1 MNNILIVDDDIQ
13 LSSTIK
19 EVLERAGYLPTVL
32 HCGEDAIEL
41 VKKETFNI
49 ILLDL
54 IMPGIKG
61 IDAMIEIKKIS
72 PRSKVIMIT
81 AFATIDSA
89 VLAIQ
94 KGASEYISKPFKIN
108 ELLTVV
114 NRVTEEIK
122 FVDNIK
128 HVDLDFALSSFSNSI
143 RRDILSM
150 LFIKPKMR
158 FMEIVKQLGIEDS
171 RKVVFH
177 LKILKE
183 ANFVTQDP
191 EKQYYLSSEGNIA
204 YNSLKIFKDY
214 LVSSKSKGHT
224 PITNDDKSSEV
235 N

>member
-13 LSSTIK
+13 LSLTIK
-19 EVLERAGYLPTVL
+19 EVLERAGYCPTIL
-32 HCGEDAIEL
+32 HSGEEAIEL
-41 VKKETFNI
+41 VKKQSFDI

-61 IDAMIEIKKIS
+61 IDAMTEIKKIS
-72 PRSKVIMIT
+72 PRSNVIMIT

-89 VLAIQ
+89 ILAIQ

-108 ELLTVV
+108 ELLSVI
-114 NRVTEEIK
+114 NRVAEEQK

-150 LFIKPKMR
+150 LHDKSKMR

-183 ANFVTQDP
+183 ANFVTQDQ
-191 EKQYYLSSEGNIA
+191 EKLYCLTGEGIVA

-214 LVSSKSKGHT
+214 LVSTKKNG
-224 PITNDDKSSEV
+224 V
-235 N
+235 NSRGARD

>member
-1 MNNILIVDDDIQ
+1 MNSILIVDDDKQ
-13 LSSTIK
+13 LSLTIK
-19 EVLERAGYLPTVL
+19 EVLDRSGYTPIVV
-32 HCGEDAIEL
+32 HSGEDAIEL
-41 VKKETFNI
+41 VKKETFDI

-72 PRSKVIMIT
+72 PKTKVIMIT

-108 ELLTVV
+108 ELLTTV
-114 NRVTEEIK
+114 NRVAEEIK
-122 FVDNIK
+122 FLENIK
-128 HVDLDFALSSFSNSI
+128 HVDIDFALSSFSNSI
-143 RRDILSM
+143 RRDILTM
-150 LFIKPKMR
+150 LYNKSKMR
-158 FMEIVKQLGIEDS
+158 FMEIVKELGIEDS

-183 ANFVTQDP
+183 ANFVTQDT
-191 EKQYYLSSEGNIA
+191 EKLYYLTGVGNIA

-214 LVSSKSKGHT
+214 LVSSIK
-224 PITNDDKSSEV
+224 D
-235 N
+235 

>member
-1 MNNILIVDDDIQ
+1 
-13 LSSTIK
+13 
-19 EVLERAGYLPTVL
+19 
-32 HCGEDAIEL
+32 
-41 VKKETFNI
+41 VKKENFDI

-61 IDAMIEIKKIS
+61 IDAMVEIKKIS
-72 PRSKVIMIT
+72 PRTKVIMIT

-89 VLAIQ
+89 VQAIQ

-122 FVDNIK
+122 FADNIK

-150 LFIKPKMR
+150 LYEKTKMR
-158 FMEIVKQLGIEDS
+158 FMEIVKQLEIEDS

-183 ANFVTQDP
+183 ANYITQDSDKLYFLTSVG
-191 EKQYYLSSEGNIA
+191 EVA

-214 LVSSKSKGHT
+214 LVSSKK
-224 PITNDDKSSEV
+224 K
-235 N
+235 